1 HIEYVPFG
9 EVFIEERNNVWNTP
23 YLFNA
28 KEFDE
33 ETGMY
38 YYGARYYD
46 PRLSLWMST
55 DPLQETA
62 QRFSPYAY
70 AANNPVNAIDPDGNI
85 VIFIN
90 GMHLNS
96 GGKSEYW
103 NGVDRTITN
112 WLQDKNTRYY
122 DGSCGGA
129 VNTVMAGALTG
140 NLNPYARYAYGVVM
154 GKRHA
159 KEIYDNIGEKET
171 IKVVAHSMGPAY
183 AKGFISGLQSYAQDA
198 GLKHKIEMEIDLA
211 PFQPHLQKANSDVPT
226 TTISHWRDG
235 IAGPSFMWG
244 AKNYRTG
251 FWKISLLPTTEH
263 SISSFNEEIQK
274 FIPRG
279 NPERGGSEGIWEENG
294 DN

>member
-1 HIEYVPFG
+1 MSKHYNN
-9 EVFIEERNNVWNTP
+9 EETTP
-23 YLFNA
+23 EEINLEDA
-28 KEFDE
+28 VAPETMAEEAEAEADECVDE
-33 ETGMY
+33 ELHRIE
-38 YYGARYYD
+38 A
-46 PRLSLWMST
+46 
-55 DPLQETA
+55 LQQQLA
-62 QRFSPYAY
+62 DAK
-70 AANNPVNAIDPDGNI
+70 AAV
-85 VIFIN
+85 
-90 GMHLNS
+90 
-96 GGKSEYW
+96 
-103 NGVDRTITN
+103 
-112 WLQDKNTRYY
+112 
-122 DGSCGGA
+122 
-129 VNTVMAGALTG
+129 
-140 NLNPYARYAYGVVM
+140 
-154 GKRHA
+154 
-159 KEIYDNIGEKET
+159 EKET